1 MHLNPK
7 KIEIVSFDDIVN
19 ATVLSVSTA
28 TIATTF
34 ENDIKSSSG
43 FQHKNINRTRKK
55 VEIIFKDVLPR
66 FTRKAY
72 RMREASFVKLVDFV
86 SKYTYV
92 CRIRYRI
99 LPTYMHIHFIYD
111 VSSPF
116 GQSCLIYKFL
126 YYLLVYRS

>member
-1 MHLNPK
+1 MRSFVRNVKIISLNLFSKMHLNPK

-66 FTRKAY
+66 FTRKA
-72 RMREASFVKLVDFV
+72 
-86 SKYTYV
+86 
-92 CRIRYRI
+92 
-99 LPTYMHIHFIYD
+99 
-111 VSSPF
+111 
-116 GQSCLIYKFL
+116 
-126 YYLLVYRS
+126 